1 MGEVFTVQRRDGLAG
16 YGQELSRETPELAF
30 AQKIVVADDANAVA
44 AARVA
49 ARPDG
54 GPYATHRLAMEGL
67 RVVAEIVALEEF
79 AEGAGRHPE
88 LGDNGAALELF
99 EALAVVEIR
108 MGEPEHRQVW
118 RSVECR
124 KDRDEL
130 VYDRPSRVGAILR
143 LGHVAKIKLK
153 VNRICHANGRAVA
166 RADGPEDEALIRWFD
181 CHAPQSL
188 KSFLK
193 SNMLGRKIGPTPH
206 VGFVG
211 LISRARS
218 AGSFVRVGATR
229 LG

>member
-1 MGEVFTVQRRDGLAG
+1 MMRMRLPRPG
-16 YGQELSRETPELAF
+16 SPP
-30 AQKIVVADDANAVA
+30 
-44 AARVA
+44 AR
-49 ARPDG
+49 
-54 GPYATHRLAMEGL
+54 M
-67 RVVAEIVALEEF
+67 VALTRRI
-79 AEGAGRHPE
+79 ASLWKAC
-88 LGDNGAALELF
+88 ASS
-99 EALAVVEIR
+99 
-108 MGEPEHRQVW
+108 Q
-118 RSVECR
+118 RSS
-124 KDRDEL
+124 
-130 VYDRPSRVGAILR
+130 PSRNSRKVRGDIQSSEIMERPLSSSKPWQWSRSGWVSPNTDRYGVPLSVGRIGMSSSMTGQAGVGAILR

-218 AGSFVRVGATR
+218 AGSFCAGRGDAPWMT
-229 LG
+229 LGGERGH